1 MRPLLILFL
10 VLTLVGCRESAQ
22 PTPTAAPDA
31 PRLTLTIDPDP
42 PAVGDAALVISLTT
56 PDGQPIDGAQITV
69 RGDMNHAG
77 MQPVIEASAG
87 SEDGVYRVPFR
98 WTMGGDWIV
107 TITAVLPDGTQIVEN
122 VDLSVGS

>member
-1 MRPLLILFL
+1 MRTLLILFL
-10 VLTLVGCRESAQ
+10 LLTLVGCRESAQ

-31 PRLTLTIDPDP
+31 PRLTLAVDPDP
-42 PAVGDAALVISLTT
+42 PAVGDAALVIALTD
-56 PDGQPIDGAQITV
+56 PAGQPIDGAQITV

-77 MQPVIEASAG
+77 MQPVFGLSAG
-87 SEDGVYRVPFR
+87 SESGVYRVPFR

-122 VDLSVGS
+122 VDLSVAS